1 MWSLHSLGGTRKG
14 HDRSPRSSLRTFR
27 LTRKRLE
34 RKAGESAT
42 REACTWTLLETA
54 QRLRPL
60 RVPQY
65 KHYTDSNASSPLC
78 DVYIKRIRYF
88 IRLTNMNKKSWT
100 NLILQRNLIRSEGNT
115 SEQFNRMDRVAGTC
129 HVMLLNPMITKIKT
143 LIETSGKI
151 FVQNPG
157 NNRKWISKRPRKIAR
172 FRSVRFFLCEIQEK
186 RFRRNVLPSFARKR
200 QYGGWVLLR
209 LSVNS
214 SLEELLNI

>member
-1 MWSLHSLGGTRKG
+1 MWSLNSLGGTRKG

-115 SEQFNRMDRVAGTC
+115 SEQFNRMDRVAGISNEWKEGTACSC
-129 HVMLLNPMITKIKT
+129 HVTQSHDYKNKNFNWNQWKDFSP
-143 LIETSGKI
+143 ESGK
-151 FVQNPG
+151 
-157 NNRKWISKRPRKIAR
+157 
-172 FRSVRFFLCEIQEK
+172 
-186 RFRRNVLPSFARKR
+186 
-200 QYGGWVLLR
+200 
-209 LSVNS
+209 
-214 SLEELLNI
+214 